1 MIGLAV
7 GDGDFKWRD
16 AIKSRSEEKERQ
28 GECGMKKKQ
37 NCQGMVRQVVP
48 FEEGEGEQVFQS
60 RSRRM
65 RGQSGMSKEVPEE
78 SLKRKCA
85 CRGVRKEKVKHE
97 S

>member
-1 MIGLAV
+1 M
-7 GDGDFKWRD
+7 WH
-16 AIKSRSEEKERQ
+16 E
-28 GECGMKKKQ
+28 KKQ

-78 SLKRKCA
+78 SLKRRCA
-85 CRGVRKEKVKHE
+85 FRGVRKEKVKHE
-97 S
+97 SREMDE